1 MAFSPD
7 GKWLASPSGDRILL
21 WSIPDLSADQLYT
34 GDYVERIA
42 FRPNVD
48 RLTLAAGGAKE
59 NVRLWDVASKREL
72 LSLPVGSEGETQLYS
87 LVFSPEGSR
96 LASGWFA
103 RKSSFGIWIALR
115 CRGY

>member
-1 MAFSPD
+1 M
-7 GKWLASPSGDRILL
+7 RINF
-21 WSIPDLSADQLYT
+21 DT

-59 NVRLWDVASKREL
+59 DIRLWDVASKTEL

-87 LVFSPEGSR
+87 LVFSPEGSM
-96 LASGWFA
+96 LASGWSQQEN
-103 RKSSFGIWIALR
+103 RRLESGSP
-115 CRGY
+115 